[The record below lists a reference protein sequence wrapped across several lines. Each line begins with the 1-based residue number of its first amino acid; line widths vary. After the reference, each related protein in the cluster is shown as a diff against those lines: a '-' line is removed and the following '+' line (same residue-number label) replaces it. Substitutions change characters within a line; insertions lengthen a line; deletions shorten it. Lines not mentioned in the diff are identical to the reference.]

1 MKIYFTRHGLTEYN
15 KERRIQGLLDSP
27 LTLEGKEK
35 AKELG
40 ARLKDEG
47 IEIIYSSDQ
56 KRAMDSAKDSAKIIN
71 EALKLDIIPDRKLR
85 EVSMLSHEG
94 MTWAESVATDPDR
107 EDLIMQRPD
116 LFNEGGIYP
125 YRDALEDAIAFIF
138 ELIKTN
144 YEKVLV
150 MTHGSKLRVITTVLE
165 GLDLKDTNKVELIK
179 GLSLKIYDYNEGKFK
194 LLHDDEDYDN
204 FL

>member
-56 KRAMDSAKDSAKIIN
+56 KRAMDSAKIIN

-125 YRDALEDAIAFIF
+125 YIDALEDAIAFIF

-204 FL
+204 FV

>member
-56 KRAMDSAKDSAKIIN
+56 KRAMDSAKIIN
-71 EALKLDIIPDRKLR
+71 EALKLDIIPDRRLR

-179 GLSLKIYDYNEGKFK
+179 GLSLKIYDYNGGKFK

-204 FL
+204 FV

>member
-56 KRAMDSAKDSAKIIN
+56 KRAMDSAKIIN
-71 EALKLDIIPDRKLR
+71 EALKLDIIPDRRLR

-165 GLDLKDTNKVELIK
+165 GIDLKDTNKIELIK

-194 LLHDDEDYDN
+194 LLYDDEDHDN
-204 FL
+204 PV

>member
-56 KRAMDSAKDSAKIIN
+56 KRAMDSAIIIN
-71 EALKLDIIPDRKLR
+71 EALKLDIIPDRRLR

-94 MTWAESVATDPDR
+94 MTWAESVASDPDR

-204 FL
+204 FV

>member
-47 IEIIYSSDQ
+47 IEIIYSTDQ
-56 KRAMDSAKDSAKIIN
+56 KRAMDSAKIIN
-71 EALKLDIIPDRKLR
+71 EALKLDIIPDRRLR

-94 MTWAESVATDPDR
+94 MTWAESVASDPDR

-165 GLDLKDTNKVELIK
+165 GIDLKDTNKIELIK

-204 FL
+204 FV

>member
-56 KRAMDSAKDSAKIIN
+56 RRAMDSAKIIN
-71 EALKLDIIPDRKLR
+71 EALKLDIIPDRRLR

-138 ELIKTN
+138 ELIKTK

-204 FL
+204 FV